1 MFIHVSL
8 VRNYHTSTSKR
19 L

>member
-1 MFIHVSL
+1 VSL
-8 VRNYHTSTSKR
+8 VRNYHTTSKG